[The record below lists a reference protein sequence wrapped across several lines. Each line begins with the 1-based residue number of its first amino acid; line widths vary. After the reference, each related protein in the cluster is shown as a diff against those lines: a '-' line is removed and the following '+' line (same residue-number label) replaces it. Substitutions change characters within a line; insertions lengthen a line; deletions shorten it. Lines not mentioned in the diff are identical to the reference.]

1 MESLPVVRTTTAL
14 PTVLLL
20 TATLAAC
27 GGGGGSAD
35 DTGSSDSSVTSSATG
50 SASSSAPTPRAT
62 TSSADADG
70 LTADGSV
77 LAVGTA
83 ATVALK
89 PSREAPT
96 GTARLT
102 VTAIEEVS
110 AEVRGDLADELG
122 DDTAYVL
129 RATLEVT
136 EVGDDFRGIQ
146 PSIDLN
152 GRVDG
157 EVVDGASVD
166 VADELGCGP
175 LDLRSSTA
183 VGDTA
188 EFCKVAVAAPGV
200 VVDAAWTTYSDP
212 TALSG
217 DGYVLWVG

>member
-35 DTGSSDSSVTSSATG
+35 DTSSATSSATG

-77 LAVGTA
+77 LDVGTA

-96 GTARLT
+96 GTAQVT

-157 EVVDGASVD
+157 DVVDGASVE

-175 LDLRSSTA
+175 LDLRSSTE

-200 VVDAAWTTYSDP
+200 VMDAAWTTYSDP

>member
-1 MESLPVVRTTTAL
+1 VESLPVVRTTTAL

-35 DTGSSDSSVTSSATG
+35 DTGSSDPSASSATG

-62 TSSADADG
+62 TSSSDADG

-77 LAVGTA
+77 LDVGTA